1 MSEKEEI
8 IFMQTRLVRLASKEW
23 HLPVDEIF
31 NIFGKANVLGY
42 IEKCY
47 GIFHCEGDDA
57 VSRNFFKE
65 RGSKLVLDF
74 TDGLILYHG
83 SYCEVKKPLL
93 ERCARRKDFGPPP
106 RTRLFVFSRLPLL
119 KHSQMEALKRIR
131 IMAIFPSFS

>member
-31 NIFGKANVLGY
+31 NIFGKADVLGY

-57 VSRNFFKE
+57 VLE
-65 RGSKLVLDF
+65 DKLVLDF